1 MKVKICG
8 LREAANIL
16 AVANFQPDLLGFI
29 FYDRSPR
36 FVADNLSPDVLRGLP
51 ATIAKVGVFVDAPLP
66 ELLAT
71 ATRYG
76 LDYAQLHGHET
87 PAYCRAVRA
96 QGLQVIKAFSIAD
109 SFDFSNLT
117 AYEPVC
123 DLFLFDTKGAHRG
136 GNGRTFDWRVLAH
149 YHGPTP
155 FLLSGGLGPANAAEL
170 LRFHHPRL
178 AGYDFNSLLETAPG
192 LKDVEA
198 TGQLL
203 TCLQDHPTPN
213 L

>member
-8 LREAANIL
+8 MREAANIL
-16 AVANFQPDLLGFI
+16 AVADFHPDLLGFI
-29 FYDRSPR
+29 FYDKSPR
-36 FVADNLSPDVLRGLP
+36 FVAENLSAEVLRGLP
-51 ATIAKVGVFVDAPLP
+51 DSIGKVGVFVDAPLP

-87 PAYCRAVRA
+87 PAYCRAAHA
-96 QGLQVIKAFSIAD
+96 QGLRIIKAFSVD
-109 SFDFSNLT
+109 EQFDFSTLA

-123 DLFLFDTKGAHRG
+123 ELFLFDTKGAQRG
-136 GNGRTFDWRVLAH
+136 GNGQAFDWRILAH

-170 LRFHHPRL
+170 LHFHHPRL
-178 AGYDFNSLLETAPG
+178 AGYDFNSLLEVAPG

-203 TCLQDHPTPN
+203 ARLHTQHADY
-213 L
+213 